1 MPTIATSL
9 KLPSE
14 LKARIEALAEAAGK
28 SPHAFMVEAIERETA
43 RAELYERFINEA
55 LEAEREMERSGLYY
69 AAEDVLE
76 YMTAR
81 AAGKRVRRPRPK
93 SWRK

>member
-1 MPTIATSL
+1 MANATSL
-9 KLPSE
+9 KLPAD
-14 LKARIEALAEAAGK
+14 LKERVDAAASAAGVT
-28 SPHAFMVEAIERETA
+28 PHAFMVEAIARETT
-43 RAELYERFINEA
+43 RAELYEQFLDDARD
-55 LEAEREMERSGLYY
+55 AEREVERTGRHFD
-69 AAEDVLE
+69 ADDVFR